1 MAEAQL
7 QQICSMDLLLW
18 NPEIDLSTE
27 SQSTSRAAAI
37 EGFLNGDSIMMAL
50 HPTEVH
56 GLSAIKTSAIHL
68 QHGKMSEL
76 HFDVT
81 VSNFM
86 NCARQKLQH
95 GNSGEFSYTS
105 GHCRFLDFDAKT
117 RRECNCTYDP
127 MAFPMPRCGQLHKG
141 QSVLTEF
148 NRRISC
154 AAKTSTESSVCSLP
168 SCSQTEY
175 AVSPLFYDW
184 GINDFQWKWFWE
196 FAMDWEKGLVEYWQY
211 RGLNASQRTQALR
224 QPLVNFSEVSRHLS
238 SVRIVRRSLQTTFE
252 TEVALTSAANLL
264 SSLGGALSMYMGVTV
279 TLVAEFAE
287 FLVLV
292 FRALRS
298 RRRAVIE
305 VQEVSAKQ

>member
-7 QQICSMDLLLW
+7 QQISFMDLLLW

-37 EGFLNGDSIMMAL
+37 E
-50 HPTEVH
+50 
-56 GLSAIKTSAIHL
+56 
-68 QHGKMSEL
+68 HGKMSEL

-141 QSVLTEF
+141 
-148 NRRISC
+148 
-154 AAKTSTESSVCSLP
+154 
-168 SCSQTEY
+168 
-175 AVSPLFYDW
+175 
-184 GINDFQWKWFWE
+184 
-196 FAMDWEKGLVEYWQY
+196 
-211 RGLNASQRTQALR
+211 
-224 QPLVNFSEVSRHLS
+224 
-238 SVRIVRRSLQTTFE
+238 
-252 TEVALTSAANLL
+252 
-264 SSLGGALSMYMGVTV
+264 
-279 TLVAEFAE
+279 
-287 FLVLV
+287 
-292 FRALRS
+292 
-298 RRRAVIE
+298 
-305 VQEVSAKQ
+305 

>member
-1 MAEAQL
+1 MNML
-7 QQICSMDLLLW
+7 Q
-18 NPEIDLSTE
+18 
-27 SQSTSRAAAI
+27 
-37 EGFLNGDSIMMAL
+37 
-50 HPTEVH
+50 
-56 GLSAIKTSAIHL
+56 
-68 QHGKMSEL
+68 
-76 HFDVT
+76 FDT
-81 VSNFM
+81 IVSDYV
-86 NCARQKLQH
+86 NCADRKLRH
-95 GNSGEFSYTS
+95 GSFGEFSYTS
-105 GHCRFLDFDAKT
+105 GHCNFLELDAQL

-141 QSVLTEF
+141 QSLMSSIF
-148 NRRISC
+148 DLFSC
-154 AAKTSTESSVCSLP
+154 VNKISTENSVCSLP
-168 SCSQTEY
+168 PCSQTEY

-196 FAMDWEKGLVEYWQY
+196 FATNWEKGLVEYWQY

-305 VQEVSAKQ
+305 VQEAANKH